1 MRLVKHGHPIRV
13 LATVTAAGLLLMT
26 GCSSGQE
33 SNAPGGQQSGGQRLS
48 ITIDAYQGRVPEA
61 EAVANYLRQVG
72 IQAEVR
78 LWEKNALLEEIKQG
92 NRVAYT
98 QDWGSSTFDPY
109 DLALPKLKTGD
120 RGNYSF
126 YSNPEVDRLLDEGAT
141 GTDPEARRRA
151 YEQVQQILIED
162 APWIFGYYMD
172 VVEATTADVV
182 GFTPAMDSRINLH
195 DVSRTG
201 ADSLVVGLRTDRLQS
216 LDPAN
221 HRDRETETV
230 IRNIYDG
237 LVARTP
243 DGQVVPELA
252 ESWEQIDDVTYVFKL
267 KQGVKFHD
275 GTEMTADDVVFTF
288 ERILAPDGIDG
299 QQSPR
304 LSLVGPI
311 AQVEKLSDYEVKFTL
326 EYPFP
331 TWLQLL
337 PHTQIVSKAHVEKMG
352 SSQALSENPMGTG
365 PFKFVR
371 GNLGSEIV
379 LERFDDYY
387 GGADALAP
395 VGPAQLKTVTF
406 RMIPEPSTRVAALKA
421 GEVHIIQEV
430 PIDQIPALEADPNVK
445 VLTTQGTR
453 LYMIELNNN
462 VFTDARVRR
471 ALNHA
476 IDWDTIL
483 KEIYSGRAHRVAT
496 AMLPSG
502 FGYDQTLAP
511 LKYDPDLA
519 RQLLREAGYVTD

>member
-1 MRLVKHGHPIRV
+1 MVKRGRWIRLV
-13 LATVTAAGLLLMT
+13 ATAMAAGLLVMA
-26 GCSSGQE
+26 GCSSGQR
-33 SNAPGGQQSGGQRLS
+33 SDSSGDRQQAEGRRLS
-48 ITIDAYQGRVPEA
+48 ITIDAFQGRVPEA
-61 EAVANYLRQVG
+61 EAVAAYLRQIGV
-72 IQAEVR
+72 QAEVR
-78 LWEKNALLEEIKQG
+78 IWEKNALLEEIKQG
-92 NRVAYT
+92 TRVAYT

-109 DLALPKLKTGD
+109 DLAVPKLKTND

-126 YSNPEVDRLLDEGAT
+126 YSNPEVDRLLDEGSS
-141 GTDPEARRRA
+141 GTDPDARRNA
-151 YEQVQQILIED
+151 YHQAQQILIED

-201 ADSLVVGLRTDRLQS
+201 ADSLVVGMRVDRLQS

-221 HRDRETETV
+221 HRDRDTETV

-237 LVARTP
+237 LVTRTP
-243 DGQVVPELA
+243 NGEIVPELA
-252 ESWEQIDDVTYVFKL
+252 ESWEQPDPTTYIFKL

-288 ERILAPDGIDG
+288 ERIMAPDGVDG

-304 LSLVGPI
+304 LGLLGPI
-311 AQVEKLSDYEVKFTL
+311 KSVEKLSDYEVKFTL
-326 EYPFP
+326 EHPFP

-337 PHTQIVSKAHVEKMG
+337 PHTQIVSKAHVERMG

-371 GNLGSEIV
+371 GQVDTEIV

-387 GGADALAP
+387 GGSDALPP

-430 PIDQIPALEADPNVK
+430 PVDQIPLLEADSNVK

-462 VFTDARVRR
+462 ILTDARVRR

-476 IDWDTIL
+476 VDWDTIL
-483 KEIYSGRAHRVAT
+483 REIYGGRAHRVAT

-502 FGYDQTLAP
+502 FGFDESIEP
-511 LKYDPDLA
+511 LKYDPELA
-519 RQLLREAGYVTD
+519 KQLLQEAGYVTD

>member
-1 MRLVKHGHPIRV
+1 VQTRGRAFRAAAAV
-13 LATVTAAGLLLMT
+13 LAAGLLAMA
-26 GCSSGQE
+26 GCASGQT
-33 SNAPGGQQSGGQRLS
+33 SDPGAARQPQGQRLS
-48 ITIDAYQGRVPEA
+48 ITIDAYQGRIPEA
-61 EAVANYLRQVG
+61 EAVANYLRQIGV
-72 IQAEVR
+72 QAEVR
-78 LWEKNALLEEIKQG
+78 VWEKNALLEEIQQG
-92 NRVAYT
+92 TRMAYT

-126 YSNPEVDRLLDEGAT
+126 YSNPEVDRLLSEGAS
-141 GTDPEARRRA
+141 GTDPEARRKA
-151 YEQVQQILIED
+151 YEQVQRILIED

-201 ADSLVVGLRTDRLQS
+201 ADSLVVGMRVDRILT

-221 HRDRETETV
+221 HRDRDTETV

-237 LVARTP
+237 LVTRTP
-243 DGQVVPELA
+243 HGEVVPELA
-252 ESWEQIDDVTYVFKL
+252 ESWEQPDPTTYIFKL
-267 KQGVKFHD
+267 KRGVKFHD

-288 ERILAPDGIDG
+288 ERIMAPDGIDG

-304 LSLVGPI
+304 LGLLGPLKS
-311 AQVEKLSDYEVKFTL
+311 VEKLSDDEVKFTL

-331 TWLQLL
+331 PWLQLL
-337 PHTQIVSKAHVEKMG
+337 VHTQIVSKAHVERMG

-371 GNLGSEIV
+371 GRLDSEIV

-387 GGADALAP
+387 GGAEALAP

-430 PIDQIPALEADPNVK
+430 PIDQIPALEADPNVR
-445 VLTTQGTR
+445 VHTTQGTR
-453 LYMIELNNN
+453 LYMIELNNKLLP
-462 VFTDARVRR
+462 DARVRR

-483 KEIYSGRAHRVAT
+483 REIYGGRAHRVAT

-502 FGYDQTLAP
+502 FGFDPSVEP
-511 LKYDPDLA
+511 LKYDPELA
-519 RQLLREAGYVTD
+519 KQLLREAGYVTD

>member
-1 MRLVKHGHPIRV
+1 MRRGRPTRLVASIV
-13 LATVTAAGLLLMT
+13 AAGLLLT
-26 GCSSGQE
+26 AGCSAGQR
-33 SNAPGGQQSGGQRLS
+33 SSQTGGQTQGAPQGQRLS
-48 ITIDAYQGRVPEA
+48 ITIDTFQGRIPEA
-61 EAVANYLRQVG
+61 EVVANYLRQVG
-72 IQAEVR
+72 VQAEVR
-78 LWEKNALLEEIKQG
+78 IWEKSALLEEIRQG

-126 YSNPEVDRLLDEGAT
+126 YANPEVDSLLDLGAS
-141 GTDPEARRRA
+141 GADPDERRRA
-151 YEQVQQILIED
+151 YEQVQQILIDE

-172 VVEATTADVV
+172 VIEATSADVV

-221 HRDRETETV
+221 HRDRDTETV

-237 LVARTP
+237 LVTRTP
-243 DGQVVPELA
+243 DGQIVPELA
-252 ESWEQIDDVTYVFKL
+252 ESWEQPDSTTYVFKL

-311 AQVEKLSDYEVKFTL
+311 KKIEKVNEYAVRFEL
-326 EYPFP
+326 EHPFP

-337 PHTQIVSKAHVEKMG
+337 PHTQIVSKAYVEKVG
-352 SSQALSENPMGTG
+352 TSQALSEKPMGTG

-371 GNLGSEIV
+371 GQVDSEIV

-387 GGADALAP
+387 GGADALTP

-430 PIDQIPALEADPNVK
+430 PIDQIDALRADSNIK

-453 LYMIELNNN
+453 LYMIELNNK
-462 VFTDARVRR
+462 VLTDARVRR

-476 IDWDTIL
+476 IDWEAIL
-483 KEIYSGRAHRVAT
+483 NEIYGGRAHRVAT

-502 FGYDQTLAP
+502 FGYDPTVAP
-511 LKYDPDLA
+511 LSYDPDLA
-519 RQLLREAGYVTD
+519 RRLLQEAGYVTD

>member
-1 MRLVKHGHPIRV
+1 MKRARSFRLV
-13 LATVTAAGLLLMT
+13 AAAMAAGLLVMA
-26 GCSSGQE
+26 GCSSGKQ
-33 SNAPGGQQSGGQRLS
+33 SDSAGGQQAQGERLS
-48 ITIDAYQGRVPEA
+48 ITIDAFQGRIPEA

-78 LWEKNALLEEIKQG
+78 IWEKNALLEEIQQG

-109 DLALPKLKTGD
+109 DLAVPKLKTGD

-126 YSNPEVDRLLDEGAT
+126 YSNPEVDRLLEEGAS
-141 GTDPEARRRA
+141 GVDPDARRKA
-151 YEQVQQILIED
+151 YEEAQRILIED

-201 ADSLVVGLRTDRLQS
+201 ADSLVVGMRVDRLQS

-221 HRDRETETV
+221 YRDRDTETV

-237 LVARTP
+237 LVTRTP
-243 DGQVVPELA
+243 TGEIVPELA
-252 ESWEQIDDVTYVFKL
+252 ESWEQPDPTTYIFKL

-288 ERILAPDGIDG
+288 ERIMAPDGIDG

-304 LSLVGPI
+304 LGLLGPI
-311 AQVEKLSDYEVKFTL
+311 KSVEKLSDYEVKFTL
-326 EYPFP
+326 EHPFP

-337 PHTQIVSKAHVEKMG
+337 PHTQIVSKAHVERMG

-371 GNLGSEIV
+371 GQVDSEIV

-387 GGADALAP
+387 GGSDALPP
-395 VGPAQLKTVTF
+395 VGPPKLKTVTF

-430 PIDQIPALEADPNVK
+430 PIDQIPLLEADSNVK

-453 LYMIELNNN
+453 LYMIELNNQ
-462 VFTDARVRR
+462 VLTDARVRR

-483 KEIYSGRAHRVAT
+483 REIYGGRAHRVAT

-502 FGYDQTLAP
+502 FGYDASLEP
-511 LKYDPDLA
+511 LKYDPQLA
-519 RQLLREAGYVTD
+519 KQLLQEAGYVTD